1 MKSFVPLSLLLVGMA
16 RGQEEVDA
24 ASLNAILPEGYTKVC
39 EDGEEGGA
47 PRGKRQVGGGEG
59 PPPCWTLV
67 DSDFD
72 RKECSSFEGKCSTE
86 KPYVGTGQNTMCI
99 YFPQASKWFKLG
111 GSYGWCGADNC
122 CDFHPKGQ
130 CNPPRPLATFFP
142 MPSGYTSCDDISSE
156 EKEQL
161 SVVGSELMKGT
172 GDGNQA
178 NICILNQEGVWAT
191 EPVTFTDCGGFGC
204 CRFEFVN
211 QPPQEE

>member
-1 MKSFVPLSLLLVGMA
+1 MGKTAA
-16 RGQEEVDA
+16 RLKD
-24 ASLNAILPEGYTKVC
+24 N
-39 EDGEEGGA
+39 A
-47 PRGKRQVGGGEG
+47 PRRSHTLE
-59 PPPCWTLV
+59 PARAPCA
-67 DSDFD
+67 
-72 RKECSSFEGKCSTE
+72 SFSH
-86 KPYVGTGQNTMCI
+86 
-99 YFPQASKWFKLG
+99 KLAN
-111 GSYGWCGADNC
+111 GSNWVAVTDGVVLTTAV
-122 CDFHPKGQ
+122 DFHPKGQ

-156 EKEQL
+156 DKDEL

-178 NICILNQEGVWAT
+178 DICILNQDGVWAT